1 MPFHLQAITV
11 AAIFVVASLLWRETS
26 RKRSTCGHQMC
37 PSFPLPSLAPLP
49 RLARPLSLLRPQ
61 RQRPL
66 PLPVQWA
73 CRACAMGQWTG
84 SDDVSWANGRR
95 GGALSSDTLYSNSSR
110 DSEGLN
116 AEGGMPGRLPP
127 QCCDNNMLRWDLKDA
142 CTQSVF
148 V

>member
-1 MPFHLQAITV
+1 MPFHLKERSL
-11 AAIFVVASLLWRETS
+11 SLLFPRLFNFFGEKRRENAACAATRCVLS
-26 RKRSTCGHQMC
+26 
-37 PSFPLPSLAPLP
+37 PFPP
-49 RLARPLSLLRPQ
+49 RLATSRLDAYPGG
-61 RQRPL
+61 
-66 PLPVQWA
+66 PVASSGQWA
-73 CRACAMGQWTG
+73 G

-95 GGALSSDTLYSNSSR
+95 GGALSSDTRVGL

-127 QCCDNNMLRWDLKDA
+127 QCCDNNMLRWDLKDV